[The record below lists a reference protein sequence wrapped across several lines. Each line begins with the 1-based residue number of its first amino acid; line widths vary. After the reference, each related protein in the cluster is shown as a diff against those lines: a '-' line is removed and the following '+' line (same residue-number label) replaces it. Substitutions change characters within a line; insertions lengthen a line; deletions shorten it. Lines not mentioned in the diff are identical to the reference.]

1 MSLKSLLLVSL
12 ASMASGVMPVHAAD
26 DYPTQPIRLVVPYP
40 PGGPVD
46 FVARSISVP
55 LGQELGQSIIIDNKG
70 GAGGNIA
77 AGEVSRAKPDGY
89 TLSLVYETHATA
101 NLFSKNYK
109 FDSFQSFEYI
119 SLLGHSPMVLVT
131 SIQSG
136 LDTFPKFI
144 AALKASPGRF
154 NQATTGPGAASIL
167 KPELMHQALGTK
179 VTYVPFSGAGPAFTA
194 LAGGQI
200 DVALASVTAM
210 LPLIQAKKVNAV
222 AVGSSTPLALLPGV
236 PAAGSVIPGYE
247 STAWIGLVAP
257 KGTPV
262 TVTAKVEAAVRKVM
276 LSPAV
281 KKQLE
286 GSTFVVLAS
295 DPKAFVDRARS
306 DFKQAEALI
315 AKGVLKPDE

>member
-1 MSLKSLLLVSL
+1 MPFKSLVLVSL
-12 ASMASGVMPVHAAD
+12 MSMVSVVMPAHAAD
-26 DYPTQPIRLVVPYP
+26 DYPNQPIRLVVPYP

-55 LGQELGQSIIIDNKG
+55 LGQELGQSIVIENKG

-109 FDSFQSFEYI
+109 FDSFQSFDYI
-119 SLLGHSPMVLVT
+119 SLLGYSPMVLVT
-131 SIQSG
+131 SVQSG
-136 LDTFPKFI
+136 LDTFPKLI
-144 AALKASPGRF
+144 AALKANPGKI
-154 NQATTGPGAASIL
+154 NQAITGPGAASVL

-179 VTYVPFSGAGPAFTA
+179 VTYVPFSGTAPAMTA

-200 DVALASVTAM
+200 DAALASVTAV

-222 AVGSSTPLALLPGV
+222 AVGSPTPLALLPGV
-236 PAAGSVIPGYE
+236 PAAGSAISGYE

-257 KGTPV
+257 KGTPAA
-262 TVTAKVEAAVRKVM
+262 VTAKVEAAVRKVM

-286 GSTFVVLAS
+286 GSTFVVLAT
-295 DPKAFVDRARS
+295 DPKAFVERARA
-306 DFKQAEALI
+306 DFKQAEALV
-315 AKGVLKPDE
+315 AKGVLKPDD